1 MMNNVIICPL
11 NKNVWRINNK
21 IAETLN
27 EEEFISYAS
36 DTPSEENPEVPIEF
50 LNTLDVPGLPLYE
63 LRLKVGMPIMVIR
76 NIKYEE
82 KHMQWNPVDGRED
95 NQMFAICL

>member
-1 MMNNVIICPL
+1 M
-11 NKNVWRINNK
+11 
-21 IAETLN
+21 TLN

-50 LNTLDVPGLPLYE
+50 LNTLDVPSLPLYE

-76 NIKYEE
+76 NINK
-82 KHMQWNPVDGRED
+82 KRNKC
-95 NQMFAICL
+95 N